1 MTNDAVQKILYMV
14 GSRHV
19 TAAANA
25 KINFGN
31 GAVAHA
37 VKARALEGDLR
48 HHARAHFRMNVALM
62 NQKISSPRS
71 SCLLEVDEV
80 LVF

>member
-1 MTNDAVQKILYMV
+1 MLYMV

-48 HHARAHFRMNVALM
+48 HHARALSDECGPHESKNLFASELL
-62 NQKISSPRS
+62 SPRS
-71 SCLLEVDEV
+71 RRGPRLLINVNS
-80 LVF
+80 